1 MAFSRAQIR
10 RTGLSIAL
18 AAAALLAAQGAALAS
33 PSRVDAAFGNTI
45 LSTYP
50 DGRQAELWLQPG
62 GAYHAKGRRG
72 DDSHGTWRVKGDRLC
87 LSQHAPFPAPFAFCT
102 PIPERMNSAWTAR
115 AVTGE
120 HIRVSLVRGHFV
132 GRTGPPH

>member
-1 MAFSRAQIR
+1 MAFPRAQIV
-10 RTGLSIAL
+10 SAIAI
-18 AAAALLAAQGAALAS
+18 AAALMGVQGSAFAS

-62 GAYHAKGRRG
+62 GAYQAKGRRG
-72 DDSHGTWRVKGDRLC
+72 DDSHGTWRIKSDRLC

-102 PIPERMNSAWTAR
+102 PIPERMSSVWSAR

-132 GRTGPPH
+132 GRIGPPH